1 MNTSK
6 RQGRRKFLSRGKG
19 FGLFLLVLL
28 CVTLAGHLLAQSK
41 KLQVAVEEAN
51 LYLDPDAKSP
61 IVMVLPR
68 GAILTLASSVKF
80 RHDFLY
86 AFAINPETGKTR
98 SGYILE
104 EAVRKLFPEVNSTD
118 ISSDVE
124 STEPKEFNL
133 SKTPIPVWKWGMTKA
148 RLLDLEGRPLA
159 VERKPGGEIIQY
171 ARTLLDK
178 RCLVEYLV
186 AQNRLV
192 AVRYHLM
199 DKYTDKNRYIQDY
212 YRLKAFV
219 VQQLGEPK
227 RDESLWLDFLHRNNA
242 EQWGTAVSQGQ
253 LEFRAEWVV
262 KDTDIMLTLAGSDN
276 MIAFG
281 AQFSA
286 PSFKTSASF

>member
-1 MNTSK
+1 MNTLQ
-6 RQGRRKFLSRGKG
+6 RQGKRKILERGRA
-19 FGLFLLVLL
+19 FGVFLLVLL
-28 CVTLAGHLLAQSK
+28 CAGLAGHLLAQSK

-51 LYLDPDAKSP
+51 LYLDPDTKSP
-61 IVMVLPR
+61 VVMVLPR
-68 GAILTLASSVKF
+68 GAILTMASSATF
-80 RHDFLY
+80 RRDFLY
-86 AFAINPETGKTR
+86 AFAVNPETGKTR
-98 SGYILE
+98 SGYVLA
-104 EAVRKLFPEVNSTD
+104 EAVRKLFPEINSTN
-118 ISSDVE
+118 ISSEVE

-133 SKTPIPVWKWGMTKA
+133 SKTPIPIWKWGMTKT
-148 RLLDLEGRPLA
+148 RLLELEGRPLGI
-159 VERKPGGEIIQY
+159 ERKPGGEIIQY

-227 RDESLWLDFLHRNNA
+227 RDESLWFDSLYRNNA

-253 LEFRAEWVV
+253 LEFRAEWTI

-276 MIAFG
+276 MVAFG
-281 AQFSA
+281 AQLSA
-286 PSFKTSASF
+286 PSYKTSASF